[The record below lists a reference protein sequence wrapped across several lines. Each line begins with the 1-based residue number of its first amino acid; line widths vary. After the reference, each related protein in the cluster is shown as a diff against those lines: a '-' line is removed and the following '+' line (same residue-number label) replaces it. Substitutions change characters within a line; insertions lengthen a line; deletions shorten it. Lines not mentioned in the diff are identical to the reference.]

1 MGFSLGAL
9 AIAVCIGFFAC
20 KEDPKAAS
28 GWATYIVTVC
38 EKSEK
43 VHKFL
48 SHILPVIIAIFKLF
62 RYAVCSLCTVTLILA

>member
-1 MGFSLGAL
+1 
-9 AIAVCIGFFAC
+9 VCIGFFAC

-43 VHKFL
+43 VHKFM
-48 SHILPVIIAIFKLF
+48 SHVLPVVIAIVKLF
-62 RYAVCSLCTVTLILA
+62 RYPLYPFSSLYTVILA